1 MSYRSHYKAI
11 YVQNIALRAENA
23 RLRAE
28 VSETQS
34 AYHQA
39 RQRQDDTERRRARAS
54 CLSCGGVILPVAVF
68 AGHRSGD
75 PLPLRLSTARFLDRA
90 GGYTHA
96 SLVHARACAS
106 CGLIHHFLGLDAE
119 RGPAADED
127 DP

>member
-75 PLPLRLSTARFLDRA
+75 PLPLRLSTARFFGSRRRL
-90 GGYTHA
+90 
-96 SLVHARACAS
+96 HARVIGACARLRQLWFDS
-106 CGLIHHFLGLDAE
+106 SLLGA
-119 RGPAADED
+119 
-127 DP
+127 